1 MGKSQLIVLLQDTVR
16 YLRVQNYAVGS
27 RNLRSLLRQLQE
39 DAQIREAL
47 FGDRDGGNAAPDLL
61 AQMMEALEAE
71 DLVLVADLL
80 EEGLLPL
87 LQGMADSAEPFVSGR
102 YSVEPTSSGL
112 LTARHLP
119 SGLYLHSN
127 VNPMEEAACLVE
139 RSFDPAK
146 GRYVVWGMGL
156 GYHVARLYEA
166 AAGAIR
172 ITVFEEDAE
181 LIELA
186 RKYGALSQLPAGSV
200 TCTADLSGAQ
210 SGEGSVTCVA
220 DPSGTQFAGYVA
232 QADVGI
238 LIHAPSVKKTQNAG
252 LKNALMEFF
261 PKWNSGIQLGSMLA
275 VNFRSNLK
283 HCTRNVDEIE
293 GHIRGK
299 GAVVVAAGPSLD
311 HSIGF
316 LRKACGEKVIVAVGT
331 VWKKLLDLGI
341 AADYAVVID
350 AQPRT
355 FGQMT
360 GLTDTRIPLIVDS
373 TACWQFAANYRGE
386 KYIAFQKGYD
396 DAQRLAEESGCRVYE
411 TGGSVTT
418 LALEIV
424 LRLGAR
430 EVWLAGA
437 DFAFPGGLSH
447 ADGTMDRMQR
457 DTSGMMPVRS
467 VDGGVVYTDNLFMI
481 YRKWVENKIGQYPE
495 VVVHN
500 LSDCGAY
507 IEGAR
512 HMEGNHSVG

>member
-1 MGKSQLIVLLQDTVR
+1 MGKSQLIVLIQDIVR
-16 YLRVQNYAVGS
+16 YFRVQNYSVGI
-27 RNLRSLLRQLQE
+27 RNLCSLLRQLQE
-39 DAQIREAL
+39 DEQIREAL
-47 FGDRDGGNAAPDLL
+47 FGDRDGENAVPDLL
-61 AQMMEALEAE
+61 AQMMEALDAE

-87 LQGMADSAEPFVSGR
+87 LQDMADSTDPFVSGH

-112 LTARHLP
+112 LTAKHLP

-127 VNPMEEAACLVE
+127 VNPMEEAALLVE

-146 GRYVVWGMGL
+146 GRYAVWGMGL

-166 AAGAIR
+166 AAGAIC

-186 RKYGALSQLPAGSV
+186 KRYGALSQLPV
-200 TCTADLSGAQ
+200 
-210 SGEGSVTCVA
+210 GSVTCVA

-238 LIHAPSVKKTQNAG
+238 LIHAPSVKKIQNAG

-261 PKWNSGIQLGSMLA
+261 PKWNSGIQLCSMLA

-293 GHIRGK
+293 GHLCGK

-311 HSIGF
+311 HTIGF
-316 LRKACGEKVIVAVGT
+316 LREACGDKVIMAVGT

-341 AADYAVVID
+341 VPDYAVVID

-360 GLTDTRIPLIVDS
+360 GLSDIRVPLIVDS

-386 KYIAFQKGYD
+386 KYIAYQKGYD
-396 DAQRLAEESGCRVYE
+396 DAERMAEASGYRLYE

-437 DFAFPGGLSH
+437 DFAYPGGLSH
-447 ADGTMDRMQR
+447 ADGTMDRKKR

-467 VDGGVVYTDNLFMI
+467 VDGGIVYSDNLFI
-481 YRKWVENKIGQYPE
+481 VYRKWMENKIRQYPE
-495 VVVHN
+495 VAVHN

-512 HMEGNHSVG
+512 HMEFI